1 MSRLLKKPGNGWK
14 IAVPEWTD
22 KKLRIV
28 KKINPGLFLRRKYE
42 FS

>member
-22 KKLRIV
+22 KKPRIV
-28 KKINPGLFLRRKYE
+28 KKNQPCFFFTEEI
-42 FS
+42 